1 MSQLRWQKSSFSE
14 AGSDTCVEVAADT
27 AGELYVRDSKRP
39 EMVISTS
46 RPALRA
52 FIRAVKVGEFGR
64 LGDG

>member
-14 AGSDTCVEVAADT
+14 AGSDTCVEVAVDA
-27 AGELYVRDSKRP
+27 AGVPYVRDSKRP

-46 RPALRA
+46 RAALRA
-52 FIRAVKVGEFGR
+52 FVQGVKAGEFGR